1 MPENGGVFN
10 KGPSLLGWRTG
21 KRITALWKFERCIAM
36 GRIVAGEIA
45 VSTILIGNHFP
56 VLTFVWDVILG

>member
-1 MPENGGVFN
+1 
-10 KGPSLLGWRTG
+10 
-21 KRITALWKFERCIAM
+21 M